1 MQFDDD
7 DEYDDSYDAFEGKF
21 QIGSGETQD
30 QNIKVVESRVH
41 SKILLNSRKIVMMKS
56 SKKVKKSRKKIFP
69 NKENK
74 KKN

>member
-30 QNIKVVESRVH
+30 QNIKVIESRVTQ
-41 SKILLNSRKIVMMKS
+41 IYC
-56 SKKVKKSRKKIFP
+56 
-69 NKENK
+69 
-74 KKN
+74 